1 MQSRALLAAGNVLA
15 FMFAS
20 PAFAQTAPAPS
31 ADEPKTAPGDQPLDQ
46 GQGDQAIV
54 VTAQLREQRQIDV
67 PFSLTAYTGKF
78 LDQVGVQEFEDLAR
92 FTPGLSVQNQSP
104 NNPAISIR
112 GITTDSGDAFFEP
125 RVSIYQDGVSIAK
138 PRGAYVELFDIDRV
152 EISKGPQST
161 LYGRGALIGAINI
174 VQAKPDLSDTYGMV
188 RAEHGNYD
196 YWLGEAMLNAPLGD
210 KAGVRI
216 AGRYKK
222 RDGYVDN
229 LLGGPDFQSIES
241 GAVRGSVRFQPSERI
256 TADVIV
262 NYQKDTPEGTAFKSL
277 AFRPTD
283 PVTGEVLGGLG
294 IQEGAALA
302 AGEGFDGGRDL
313 GLDRNVWGATGLLKA
328 ELNDAFT
335 LNSVTAYRKFHA
347 LEVLDAD
354 GTSLPMITAA
364 DDAKGR
370 QFSQEFRLTWDNG
383 GPVTAFVGTSY
394 FRERASD
401 RTPAQFDERTVLAQI
416 AGVLNGGGLIPGRPA
431 SDPAPISVLA
441 NPAFTSQ
448 ILQLV
453 AASQGIA
460 VNPDPLVA
468 AAIAQG
474 IAANLK
480 AAHQEEQTSFSKTS
494 AFDVFG
500 DVTAKLSDQFEV
512 GAGLRWTH
520 DDKSS
525 GVQAEIQ
532 NGRSILGGFLGA
544 LTITDAATRNAL
556 FGALSVA
563 GAVDIPPSPMFPVPV
578 FGLTFQATPG
588 DARFDQ
594 DFKDSGFTWRGFAR
608 YQPNPESSIYAIYA
622 RGRRP
627 EVLSS
632 LPPAVPGADAR
643 FQVADPETVDSFE
656 VGAKTALLDHK
667 LYLDGAIFYYK
678 YKNFQTTEQ
687 VGTTFVTTNAG
698 KADSY
703 GFEGQV
709 RYRHSRAFSLFA
721 NYAFNHAR
729 FKSGAFDGNRFRLS
743 PDHAFSAGAT
753 IAGDVPGGRIDF
765 TPALTYQSKVFFDND
780 NDRPELQ
787 TIARGK
793 IVADTVQ
800 DEFQDGF
807 ALVSARLG
815 YTLRGGMIRAEA
827 FVENVFDKA
836 YIKDAGN
843 TGDALGMATFIP
855 GEPRT
860 YGLQL
865 TARF

>member
-1 MQSRALLAAGNVLA
+1 MQSRALLAASNVLA
-15 FMFAS
+15 LVFAS
-20 PAFAQTAPAPS
+20 PAFAQTAQAPAPAPT
-31 ADEPKTAPGDQPLDQ
+31 ADEQKTAPGDQPLDQ
-46 GQGDQAIV
+46 GQGEQAII

-152 EISKGPQST
+152 EVSKGPQST
-161 LYGRGALIGAINI
+161 LYGLGALIGAINI

-188 RAEHGNYD
+188 RAEYGNYD

-222 RDGYVDN
+222 RDGYVEN
-229 LLGGPDFQSIES
+229 LLGGPDFQSIET
-241 GAVRGSVRFQPSERI
+241 GAVRGSLRFQPSDRI
-256 TADVIV
+256 TADIIA

-313 GLDRNVWGATGLLKA
+313 GLDRKVWGVTGLLKA

-335 LNSVTAYRKFHA
+335 LNSVTAYRRFHA

-354 GTSLPMITAA
+354 GTSLPVITAA
-364 DDAKGR
+364 DDARGR

-394 FRERASD
+394 FHEKASD

-416 AGVLNGGGLIPGRPA
+416 AGALNGGGAIPGRPA
-431 SDPAPISVLA
+431 TDPAPLALFDNTAFIS
-441 NPAFTSQ
+441 
-448 ILQLV
+448 QLLTGV
-453 AASQGIA
+453 AGAAGVVMGQG
-460 VNPDPLVA
+460 VA
-468 AAIAQG
+468 DG
-474 IAANLK
+474 IAANIK
-480 AAHQEEQTSFSKTS
+480 PIHREVQTSFSKTD
-494 AFDVFG
+494 AFDIFG
-500 DVTAKLSDQFEV
+500 DVTAKVSDQFEL

-525 GVQAEIQ
+525 GVQAEIL

-544 LTITDAATRNAL
+544 LTIADPFTRAVL
-556 FGALSVA
+556 LGALSVP
-563 GAVDIPPSPMFPVPV
+563 GAADIPPSPGFPVPV

-588 DARFDQ
+588 DERFDQ
-594 DFKDSGFTWRGFAR
+594 DFKDSGFTWRMFAR
-608 YQPNPESSIYAIYA
+608 YQPNPDSSIYAIYA

-632 LPPAVPGADAR
+632 LPPAIPGADAR
-643 FQVADPETVDSFE
+643 FQVAVPETVDSFE
-656 VGAKTALLDHK
+656 IGAKTALLDRRV
-667 LYLDGAIFYYK
+667 YLDGAIFYYK

-729 FKSGAFDGNRFRLS
+729 FKSGVFDGNRFRLS

-753 IAGDVPGGRIDF
+753 IAADVPGGRIDF
-765 TPALTYQSKVFFDND
+765 TPAVTYQSKVFFDND

-807 ALVSARLG
+807 ALFSARLG